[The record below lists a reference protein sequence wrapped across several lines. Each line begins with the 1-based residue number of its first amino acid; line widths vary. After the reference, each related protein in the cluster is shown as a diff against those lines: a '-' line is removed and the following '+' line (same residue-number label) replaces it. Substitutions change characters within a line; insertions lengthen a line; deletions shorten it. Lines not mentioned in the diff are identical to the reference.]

1 MEYTSCAEIVCKL
14 TEAQAQQSSTVKR
27 WWKDCVRFDY
37 ENKRT
42 SNKVSW
48 IPIKFN
54 LDGEFKEYKRIKI
67 FGERVYGDVKP
78 FEDGG
83 RKSRDK
89 IPIQIA
95 RSRNDFHNYE
105 NTEDISD
112 FYTFMKLMNEI
123 FTSEMK
129 EKNSKIYSMIQ
140 DTARS
145 SNGEIEN
152 IDNPFCR
159 LNIKFDNKGI
169 CTKIFDKSKIK
180 SDSKMKPILIDDKIP
195 NQDNIHTLFPSRT
208 LIYGYFELS
217 GVIISPMGVS
227 CSAIAKEL
235 AIQIPERIFSK
246 SQHIENLRTLC
257 L

>member
-1 MEYTSCAEIVCKL
+1 MEYTSCADIVCKL
-14 TEAQAQQSSTVKR
+14 IDAQQSSTVKR
-27 WWKDCVRFDY
+27 WWKDCVLFDY

-112 FYTFMKLMNEI
+112 FYTFMELMNEI

-140 DTARS
+140 NTARS
-145 SNGEIEN
+145 PDGELEKIN
-152 IDNPFCR
+152 NPFCR

-235 AIQIPERIFSK
+235 AIQIPKRIFSK

>member
-1 MEYTSCAEIVCKL
+1 
-14 TEAQAQQSSTVKR
+14 
-27 WWKDCVRFDY
+27 
-37 ENKRT
+37 
-42 SNKVSW
+42 
-48 IPIKFN
+48 

-129 EKNSKIYSMIQ
+129 EKNTTIFSMIQ
-140 DTARS
+140 ESVGS
-145 SNGEIEN
+145 SLSGPSR

-195 NQDNIHTLFPSRT
+195 NQDNIHTIFPSRT

>member
-1 MEYTSCAEIVCKL
+1 MEYTSCRNIVCKL
-14 TEAQAQQSSTVKR
+14 TEARKDHIGEQ

-37 ENKRT
+37 EKMRT

-95 RSRNDFHNYE
+95 RSRNDFNNYE
-105 NTEDISD
+105 NPEDISD

-129 EKNSKIYSMIQ
+129 EKNTTIFSMIQ
-140 DTARS
+140 ESVGPIR
-145 SNGEIEN
+145 
-152 IDNPFCR
+152 IDNPFSR
-159 LNIKFDNKGI
+159 LNIKFDDKGI
-169 CTKIFDKSKIK
+169 CTKIFDKSKVK
-180 SDSKMKPILIDDKIP
+180 SDSKMKPILIDDKLP
-195 NQDNIHTLFPSRT
+195 NQDNIHTIFPSRT

-235 AIQIPERIFSK
+235 AIQIPERILSK

-257 L
+257 LEN